1 VSEVAVKVED
11 LSQVKKKISFEIPW
25 TDVKEEMDSVYR
37 EIGKKARIKGFRP
50 GKVPRKVLEN
60 YFKADAENE
69 TVTNLINKH
78 YWQALEDR
86 KMVSLSRP
94 DIEQDGLKPEAAYS
108 FSATFETEPD
118 FAPQGYEG
126 IEIEKTKTVV
136 TEENLETRLK
146 EIRKM
151 FSTMVDVTD
160 GRPSIM
166 GDFVTIDFDGTLDG
180 EALPELKAEGYL
192 LELGSGRF
200 VPGFEQQVVG
210 MTVGTTKD
218 INVTFPED
226 YHEKKMAGK
235 EVIFS
240 VALKELKEQKLP
252 EIDDNFIKNFDKYET
267 LDDLKNDVRKSLE
280 EQCTRADDAK
290 FHETLIEELLKI
302 NSFEAPPSLVER
314 QVFYMMS
321 DTQRRMTAAGM
332 DQKNAMELSF
342 RMHDQ
347 LKPEAEKSVRSF
359 LLIKKI
365 AEKENISV
373 SDADIEQHLREL
385 AEMHGR
391 DYEAIKAAFDDEE
404 RRNGLQTDLL
414 QKKIFDFIESKANI
428 KVVEKIG
435 METEAAK

>member
-1 VSEVAVKVED
+1 MSEVAVKVED
-11 LSQVKKKISFEIPW
+11 LSQVKKKMSFEIPW
-25 TDVKEEMDSVYR
+25 TDVKEELESVYR

-50 GKVPRKVLEN
+50 GKIPRKVLES
-60 YFKADAENE
+60 YFKSDAESE
-69 TVTNLINKH
+69 TITNIINKN

-86 KMVSLSRP
+86 KIVSLSRP
-94 DIEQDGLKPEAAYS
+94 EIEQDGLKPETLYT

-118 FAPQGYEG
+118 FEPQGYDG
-126 IEIEKTKTVV
+126 LALEKITTVV
-136 TEENLETRLK
+136 SEENIASRLV

-151 FSTMVDVTD
+151 FATMVDVTD
-160 GRPSIM
+160 GRPCVM
-166 GDFVTIDFDGTLDG
+166 GDFVTIDFAGTLDG

-210 MTVGTTKD
+210 MTIGETKD
-218 INVTFPED
+218 IRVTFPED

-240 VALKELKEQKLP
+240 VSLKELKEQKLP
-252 EIDDNFIKNFDKYET
+252 EIDENFIKNFDKYET
-267 LDDLKNDVRKSLE
+267 LDDLKNDVRKTLE
-280 EQCTRADDAK
+280 EQYKRTDETK
-290 FHETLIEELLKI
+290 LHETMIDELL
-302 NSFEAPPSLVER
+302 NANPFEAPPSLVER

-332 DQKNAMELSF
+332 DQQNAMELSF

-373 SDADIEQHLREL
+373 SEEDVDSHIRQL
-385 AEMHGR
+385 AEIHGR
-391 DYEAIKAAFDDEE
+391 DYEAIKAAFEDEE
-404 RRNGLQTDLL
+404 RRNSLKTDLL

-435 METEAAK
+435 SETEASE